1 MKDLGR
7 IIKTVIGTL
16 MIFSFFFIVLEVINI
31 HSEYVF
37 PYTIFKALG
46 WSALLYGIIMVV
58 GFVYNLTDR
67 ILRKSE
73 EEEEEEEE
81 ENVKVVIAD
90 LAFMIG
96 GLILLLIGGVFLNI
110 CY

>member
-58 GFVYNLTDR
+58 GFAYYIADR
-67 ILRKSE
+67 LPRKSE
-73 EEEEEEEE
+73 IKE
-81 ENVKVVIAD
+81 ENVTVVIAD
-90 LAFMIG
+90 MAFMIG

>member
-1 MKDLGR
+1 MKNVLETIKN
-7 IIKTVIGTL
+7 IIKTL
-16 MIFSFFFIVLEVINI
+16 FIFSIFFIVLEVINR

-46 WSALLYGIIMVV
+46 WSALLYGIYIVV
-58 GFVYNLTDR
+58 ISVYIAMDEFP
-67 ILRKSE
+67 RKSE
-73 EEEEEEEE
+73 KKEK
-81 ENVKVVIAD
+81 NVTVVIANV
-90 LAFMIG
+90 AFVIG

>member
-16 MIFSFFFIVLEVINI
+16 MIFSFLFIVLEVINI

-46 WSALLYGIIMVV
+46 WSALLYGIYIVV
-58 GFVYNLTDR
+58 SFVYFSLPH
-67 ILRKSE
+67 KSE
-73 EEEEEEEE
+73 EK
-81 ENVKVVIAD
+81 ENNLRDAIYNV
-90 LAFMIG
+90 AFIIG

>member
-7 IIKTVIGTL
+7 IIKNVIGTL
-16 MIFSFFFIVLEVINI
+16 MIFSFFFIVLEVINN

-46 WSALLYGIIMVV
+46 WSALLYGIYIVV
-58 GFVYNLTDR
+58 ISVYIFTDEFT
-67 ILRKSE
+67 RKSE
-73 EEEEEEEE
+73 KKEK
-81 ENVKVVIAD
+81 NVTVVIANV
-90 LAFMIG
+90 AFVIG